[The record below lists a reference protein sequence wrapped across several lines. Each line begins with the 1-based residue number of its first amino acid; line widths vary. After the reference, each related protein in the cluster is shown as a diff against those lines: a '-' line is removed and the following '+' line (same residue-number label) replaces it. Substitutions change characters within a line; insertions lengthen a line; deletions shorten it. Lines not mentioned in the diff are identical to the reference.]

1 MTMDNSR
8 TALVLGATR
17 SPAGASTV
25 NRQPRDRGFVPERPH
40 GKARSGSTR
49 PALTPGSRRL
59 AGVSAIYLM
68 APDGVPVG
76 QAFVDEAVERGVE
89 RLVLLSSMSIE
100 ELADDRL
107 LATERLVRGSGTAW
121 TIVRANWFNRNFDEG
136 FFQSCILAGVL
147 APPLGDVRQ
156 AFVDA
161 EDVAAVAVEALVSEG
176 HAVMTY
182 EVTGPQALT
191 FGDAIRAIA
200 QEPGRAIPGRR

>member
-1 MTMDNSR
+1 MRDDYGQQPDS
-8 TALVLGATR
+8 
-17 SPAGASTV
+17 AGPGGHSFTGRRV
-25 NRQPRDRGFVPERPH
+25 NRQPSTETADSLPERPH

-89 RLVLLSSMSIE
+89 RLVLLSGMSIE

-136 FFQSCILAGVL
+136 FYQSCTWRACWRLHSA
-147 APPLGDVRQ
+147 
-156 AFVDA
+156 
-161 EDVAAVAVEALVSEG
+161 
-176 HAVMTY
+176 TY
-182 EVTGPQALT
+182 ARHLWTQRTSQPWLSRRWFPKVTPS
-191 FGDAIRAIA
+191 
-200 QEPGRAIPGRR
+200 